1 MSRKQK
7 LIIDCDTGS
16 DDAVALMTAV
26 LSDRFDILAVTT
38 THGNLPV
45 KYTTENTLRVLELL
59 GRQDIP
65 VYPCLLYTSHPLVRR
80 YVVNALPLK
89 KHVPFIRRNKTT
101 YHAKCGGFPA
111 SARPQKGDKLVV
123 CLLYTSRCV

>member
-1 MSRKQK
+1 MEKKRR

-26 LSDRFDILAVTT
+26 LSDQFDILAITT

-59 GRQDIP
+59 GRQG
-65 VYPCLLYTSHPLVRR
+65 HPR
-80 YVVNALPLK
+80 LPRLQRG
-89 KHVPFIRRNKTT
+89 HGEAADPRA
-101 YHAKCGGFPA
+101 H
-111 SARPQKGDKLVV
+111 D
-123 CLLYTSRCV
+123 